1 MTSHQVLVII
11 TGFTHGRPVLDVS
24 LTPLRGL
31 KCQHVIQVMAVGV
44 WFAYFGKI
52 SGPTLHLGAV

>member
-1 MTSHQVLVII
+1 MPSQLDLVLIFGII
-11 TGFTHGRPVLDVS
+11 HGRPVLDVS

-31 KCQHVIQVMAVGV
+31 KCQHSIQVMAVGV
-44 WFAYFGKI
+44 WFAYFGQI